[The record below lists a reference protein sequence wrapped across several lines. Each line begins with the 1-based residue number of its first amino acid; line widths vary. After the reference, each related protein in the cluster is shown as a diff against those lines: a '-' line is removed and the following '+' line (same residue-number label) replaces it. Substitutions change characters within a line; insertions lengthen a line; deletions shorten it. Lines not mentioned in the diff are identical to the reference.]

1 MEKKVK
7 GKTSNVAVLKWVS
20 VLPVS
25 FWMLLFVVVPLLYV
39 FMMSFMNKGMYGG
52 ISLGFSLN
60 NFIQVFQIDYLRIY
74 GASIFMALLTTV
86 ICLAIAYPFTL
97 FISQKS
103 KVIQTVFMALVVL
116 PSVVNSLVRLFG
128 WVTLLRKTGVV
139 NSFLLR
145 FDIIQNPISFIYNN
159 LGVVIGMVYL
169 LIMFM
174 ILPLYSSMEKI
185 DHSLI
190 EAASDLG
197 AKKSAVLWEII
208 FPLTVPGIFAGCV
221 MVFIPSLGY
230 FFVSDVLGGGTSLT
244 MGNLIKNQ
252 FMVAQNWPLG
262 AAMSI
267 MLILITL
274 LVLYVYGKRGGN
286 MEDLGGR

>member
-52 ISLGFSLN
+52 VSLGFSLN

>member
-286 MEDLGGR
+286 IEDLGGR